1 MHKIKLFFWNKANFG
16 DALSPYIISKLTD
29 NEIKFK
35 KPYKGFVDLS
45 RQIWTCI
52 KLKKLHEIKHLTLP
66 FEHVIFSIGS
76 ILSNSYHNSI
86 VWGSGFMNKDEKFV
100 GGKILALRGKY
111 SNEKLKDMGFEGC
124 DIFGDPALL
133 SPIVFSK
140 KVEKTNKIGIIP
152 HWKDTEFFLTNYSK
166 MYKII
171 DLRTT
176 DIESV
181 ICEIL
186 SCKYILST
194 SLHGIIVSHAYG
206 IPALWMEKGYIDTDG
221 FKFNDYFRSVG
232 ISPYTAFKKYDEIL
246 SEDFNIENFFELNKE
261 CALPNV
267 SIRDIQKSLLSVAP
281 FKIKE
286 KYKLC

>member
-1 MHKIKLFFWNKANFG
+1 MLNYSVA
-16 DALSPYIISKLTD
+16 
-29 NEIKFK
+29 E
-35 KPYKGFVDLS
+35 
-45 RQIWTCI
+45 
-52 KLKKLHEIKHLTLP
+52 
-66 FEHVIFSIGS
+66 
-76 ILSNSYHNSI
+76 
-86 VWGSGFMNKDEKFV
+86 
-100 GGKILALRGKY
+100 LR
-111 SNEKLKDMGFEGC
+111 
-124 DIFGDPALL
+124 
-133 SPIVFSK
+133 
-140 KVEKTNKIGIIP
+140 
-152 HWKDTEFFLTNYSK
+152 SK

-221 FKFNDYFRSVG
+221 FKFNDYFSSVG
-232 ISPYTAFKKYDEIL
+232 ISPYTAFKNYDEIL